1 MCCTSVFYMGNPPI
15 SKQCSSCKEEKLL
28 AAFEL
33 NLSSKSKDKHES
45 ICKSC
50 VEGIDQSEQQ
60 LGCCQGHFE
69 QFVIDSTIIQ
79 LDANL
84 QMVELLQESGVE
96 IPTELSQKMFN
107 TAHRAGMR
115 CKYDSCSRE
124 LEHKDS

>member
-1 MCCTSVFYMGNPPI
+1 MGNPPI

-50 VEGIDQSEQQ
+50 VERIDQSEQH

-69 QFVIDSTIIQ
+69 QFVIDSTFTQ

-96 IPTELSQKMFN
+96 IPKELLQKLFEI
-107 TAHRAGMR
+107 THRGGAR
-115 CKYDSCSRE
+115 CRYDSCSKNPSQ
-124 LEHKDS
+124 HSS